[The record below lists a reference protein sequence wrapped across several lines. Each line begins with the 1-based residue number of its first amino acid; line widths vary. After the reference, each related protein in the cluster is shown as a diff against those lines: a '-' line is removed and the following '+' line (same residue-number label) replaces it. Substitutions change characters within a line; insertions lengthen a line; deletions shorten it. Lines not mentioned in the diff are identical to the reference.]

1 MLLDDDVVT
10 DGEVEPGPFSRG
22 LGREEWIEYLVLHFW
37 RNAGGVVNRA
47 RSNGKRKPSPANR
60 VKVELG
66 QGAVGAPAQPLP
78 APQSATY
85 IPARAQARRHAM
97 TPQESQLVD
106 ELFNRLVQLE
116 TARRDPEAERLI
128 ADGLRRAP
136 HAVYALVQTVLLQDE
151 ALKRAN
157 ARIEELQVQTSPAA
171 EPEQP
176 PTSFLDSMREALGG
190 GAPRGSVPSVRT
202 AGGNQSQ
209 GQQPQPEYPRQLPL
223 SGYPGAPGFG
233 SGGSFL
239 GTAASAAAGV
249 IGGSL
254 LLDGIR
260 SMFGHHLGGTYADR
274 EQDRQQDLADDDREQ
289 DRQQDLADDDREQ
302 DAEQDLADEDAQQDS
317 EQDLTDDEDFASGD
331 GFSDDGYDA

>member
-1 MLLDDDVVT
+1 
-10 DGEVEPGPFSRG
+10 
-22 LGREEWIEYLVLHFW
+22 
-37 RNAGGVVNRA
+37 
-47 RSNGKRKPSPANR
+47 
-60 VKVELG
+60 
-66 QGAVGAPAQPLP
+66 
-78 APQSATY
+78 
-85 IPARAQARRHAM
+85 M
-97 TPQESQLVD
+97 TPQEAELVD

-116 TARRDPEAERLI
+116 TAQRDPEAERLI

-157 ARIEELQVQTSPAA
+157 ARIEELQAQTSAA
-171 EPEQP
+171 PEPEQRP
-176 PTSFLDSMREALGG
+176 ASFLDSMREALGG
-190 GAPRGSVPSVRT
+190 RAPHGSVPSVRT
-202 AGGNQSQ
+202 AGANQSQ
-209 GQQPQPEYPRQLPL
+209 GQQPQPGYPRQMPL

-260 SMFGHHLGGTYADR
+260 SMFGHHLGGASASEFARGDDKSATYADR

-289 DRQQDLADDDREQ
+289 DRQQDLADEDAQQ
-302 DAEQDLADEDAQQDS
+302 DAEQDLADAQQDS
-317 EQDLTDDEDFASGD
+317 EQDLTDDEDFAG
-331 GFSDDGYDA
+331 DDGYDA

>member
-1 MLLDDDVVT
+1 
-10 DGEVEPGPFSRG
+10 
-22 LGREEWIEYLVLHFW
+22 
-37 RNAGGVVNRA
+37 
-47 RSNGKRKPSPANR
+47 
-60 VKVELG
+60 
-66 QGAVGAPAQPLP
+66 
-78 APQSATY
+78 
-85 IPARAQARRHAM
+85 M
-97 TPQESQLVD
+97 TPQESELVD

-116 TARRDPEAERLI
+116 TAQRDPEAERLI

-157 ARIEELQVQTSPAA
+157 ARIEELQVQTSAAA
-171 EPEQP
+171 EPEQRP
-176 PTSFLDSMREALGG
+176 ASFLDSMREALGG
-190 GAPRGSVPSVRT
+190 RAPHGSVPSVRT
-202 AGGNQSQ
+202 AGANQSQ
-209 GQQPQPEYPRQLPL
+209 GQQPQPGYPQPLPL

-260 SMFGHHLGGTYADR
+260 SIFGQHLGGASASAARGDDKSATYADR

-289 DRQQDLADDDREQ
+289 DRQQDLADEDAQQDADQDLADEDAQQ

-317 EQDLTDDEDFASGD
+317 EQDLTDDEDFAG
-331 GFSDDGYDA
+331 DDGYDEG

>member
-1 MLLDDDVVT
+1 
-10 DGEVEPGPFSRG
+10 
-22 LGREEWIEYLVLHFW
+22 
-37 RNAGGVVNRA
+37 
-47 RSNGKRKPSPANR
+47 
-60 VKVELG
+60 
-66 QGAVGAPAQPLP
+66 
-78 APQSATY
+78 
-85 IPARAQARRHAM
+85 M

-106 ELFNRLVQLE
+106 ELFNRLAQLE
-116 TARRDPEAERLI
+116 TAQRDPGAERLI

-157 ARIEELQVQTSPAA
+157 ARIEELQVQTSAA
-171 EPEQP
+171 PEPEQR

-190 GAPRGSVPSVRT
+190 GAPHGSVPSVRT

-209 GQQPQPEYPRQLPL
+209 GQQLQPGYPLQTPL

-239 GTAASAAAGV
+239 GTAASTAAGV

-254 LLDGIR
+254 LLGGIR
-260 SMFGHHLGGTYADR
+260 SMFGPHNLGGTYADR
-274 EQDRQQDLADDDREQ
+274 EQDRQQDLADDRQQELADADREQ
-289 DRQQDLADDDREQ
+289 DRQQDLADDRQQELADADREQ
-302 DAEQDLADEDAQQDS
+302 DRQQDLADDDAQQDS
-317 EQDLTDDEDFASGD
+317 EQDLTDDEDFASDD